1 MVKKRKLS
9 KKGKKILIIS
19 FFIFITMISILFIK
33 FLLTTNKKNNHI
45 IEESKLYTL
54 KIDIPESKNKEIE
67 KEIDKWIEDSKQEL
81 IDHSEEGKEQIEETG
96 AKYDLIITSSSS
108 SYHDITTIHLV
119 KFLYIGGSHYMR
131 EDKSFSYNEKT
142 KQQVFL
148 KDYFKENS
156 NYLTKLSELSYFKI
170 MEKGETE
177 KRNFDETWIKSGTE
191 PKEENF
197 QHYEFT
203 DSGLTILFPPYQV
216 ACWADGEIKITIPYN
231 EIKNI
236 INFEY
241 EEKTNSVNSEINRQE
256 RDLSKF
262 TNKKLIAITFDDG
275 PAGKTTSYLLDQ
287 LKEHDWKVTFF
298 VLGNRVKQYPDIVRR
313 AYEEGHEIGSHT
325 YNHLNLKKLQDY
337 EVYKEITHTNQLIE
351 QTIGSIPKYLRPPYG
366 STNDQIK
373 EIGNMAT
380 ILWDV
385 DTEDWKSRNADSI
398 YKEIM
403 KNAHD
408 GAIILLHDLYQTS
421 IDGAI
426 KAMTEL
432 EKQGYTFVTI
442 DEMFKIK
449 QLEFDITKSYFGF

>member
-1 MVKKRKLS
+1 M
-9 KKGKKILIIS
+9 
-19 FFIFITMISILFIK
+19 
-33 FLLTTNKKNNHI
+33 
-45 IEESKLYTL
+45 
-54 KIDIPESKNKEIE
+54 
-67 KEIDKWIEDSKQEL
+67 
-81 IDHSEEGKEQIEETG
+81 
-96 AKYDLIITSSSS
+96 
-108 SYHDITTIHLV
+108 
-119 KFLYIGGSHYMR
+119 
-131 EDKSFSYNEKT
+131 
-142 KQQVFL
+142 
-148 KDYFKENS
+148 
-156 NYLTKLSELSYFKI
+156 
-170 MEKGETE
+170 
-177 KRNFDETWIKSGTE
+177 
-191 PKEENF
+191 
-197 QHYEFT
+197 
-203 DSGLTILFPPYQV
+203 
-216 ACWADGEIKITIPYN
+216 
-231 EIKNI
+231 
-236 INFEY
+236 
-241 EEKTNSVNSEINRQE
+241 
-256 RDLSKF
+256 
-262 TNKKLIAITFDDG
+262 
-275 PAGKTTSYLLDQ
+275 
-287 LKEHDWKVTFF
+287 
-298 VLGNRVKQYPDIVRR
+298 LGNRVKQYPDIVRR